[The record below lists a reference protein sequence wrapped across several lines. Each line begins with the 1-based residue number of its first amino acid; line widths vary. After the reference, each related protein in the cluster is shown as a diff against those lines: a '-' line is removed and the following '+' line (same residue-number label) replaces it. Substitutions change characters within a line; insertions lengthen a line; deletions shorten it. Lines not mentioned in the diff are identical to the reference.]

1 MRISDWSSDVCSS
14 DLLMRKPDV
23 QLAMLPKAG
32 SRRMITCQAELCTGR
47 AISSIQW
54 RPHSDEVL
62 FTVTDAH
69 EGQAQSIYRWDV
81 SPGAVHRVTQSAGM
95 PNGGGRYPSCGCAVS
110 SEPMVCLV
118 AQGASHPRL

>member
-81 SPGAVHRVTQSAGM
+81 GPGAVPLVTHSAGIL
-95 PNGGGRYPSCGCAVS
+95 NGGVTSLSGGFAGT
-110 SEPMVCLV
+110 SEPMWVLV
-118 AQGASHPRL
+118 AQ

>member
-1 MRISDWSSDVCSS
+1 MRTLESSPPWKLAAEADTGRTAVLTRSGEEKG
-14 DLLMRKPDV
+14 LMRKPDV

-32 SRRMITCQAELCTGR
+32 SRRMITCQAALCTGR

-54 RPHSDEVL
+54 RPPSDEVL

-81 SPGAVHRVTQSAGM
+81 GTGAVNLVTSSAGS
-95 PNGGGRYPSCGCAVS
+95 PNARGRYPYGVCAV
-110 SEPMVCLV
+110 
-118 AQGASHPRL
+118 